1 MIKNTRLVILA
12 IYFFLAIYLLPMF
25 PHGGSANEL
34 TRWATVVSLV
44 DRGTFEISE
53 TEKLIGKNVDTA
65 KVGNYTYSNKAP
77 GTAILA
83 APFYAVTKIF
93 IGAPDASNIRISW
106 FVMRFAVST
115 LPLFLLAFWLYRRE
129 ADAFSLATLLFAT
142 PLFVYSILFFSHVSV
157 AVFIYFAFRLLYD
170 KEFATKRSCAL
181 AGFLSGLAVI
191 SEFPAVFPVIVFGI
205 GLFFTDKSERRNRIL
220 FFALGGLPFV
230 IFLLVYN
237 NLLFGSPFSMSYAHE
252 SFPEWAEVAS
262 QGVFGINFPTPYNFF
277 LLLLSPSRGLFFFAP
292 ILIFSLV
299 AFFTSPEKKSL
310 RHKIKIAAIVVSI
323 LILCGH
329 GAAHGGWA
337 FGARYLVFII
347 PLLLDSFF
355 DGETDKLPNIWRGV
369 LFVVSIFFCIV
380 PALTFMFAPPEFNFP
395 HNNFWIPFL
404 IQENWFTPTLG
415 DVVGI
420 PNGFWTI
427 FPAIVC
433 IFAVLYFVWRES
445 VSPKNLGI
453 GFLIGVAAVSI
464 YFFALNFDDFEPQFR
479 RAAIA
484 ERFFKPE
491 NRLENF
497 REKAQTSYNQSI
509 LQRIATYE
517 WSIAETRSNAPD
529 DFPYLAERNLN
540 ESPTRIFLK
549 TAELQK
555 QGKIDE
561 AIKLLQ
567 TGAETFPF
575 AKCEMSANLAVMYY
589 SSNQKDLA
597 LRELESVQ
605 PLVTKASRPPCQ
617 RSQFMLASLYREL
630 NRADDSNKTIQNFIN
645 NTQGSTD
652 SEIQNIR
659 KQIGAR

>member
-1 MIKNTRLVILA
+1 MIKNIRLVILA

-44 DRGTFEISE
+44 ERGTFEISE

-65 KVGNYTYSNKAP
+65 KLGNYTYSNKAP

-83 APFYAVTKIF
+83 TPFYAVTRIF

-115 LPLFLLAFWLYRRE
+115 LPLFILAFWLYRRE

-142 PLFVYSILFFSHVSV
+142 PLFVYSLLFFSHVSV
-157 AVFIYFAFRLLYD
+157 AVFIYLAFRLLYD
-170 KEFATKRSCAL
+170 KDFTTKRNCL
-181 AGFLSGLAVI
+181 TAGFLSGFAVI
-191 SEFPAVFPVIVFGI
+191 SEFPAVFPVLVFGI
-205 GLFFTDKSERRNRIL
+205 GLFFTDKRERRDRIL
-220 FFALGGLPFV
+220 FYALGGLPFL

-237 NLLFGSPFSMSYAHE
+237 NALFGSPFSMSYAHE
-252 SFPEWAEVAS
+252 SFPEWAEVAG

-292 ILIFSLV
+292 ILIFSIV
-299 AFFTSPEKKSL
+299 AFFTSSERKSL
-310 RHKIKIAAIVVSI
+310 RHKIKVAAIVVSI

-355 DGETDKLPNIWRGV
+355 DGETDKLPNIWRGI
-369 LFVVSIFFCIV
+369 LFLVSMLFCTV

-404 IQENWFTPTLG
+404 TQENWFTPTLA
-415 DVVGI
+415 DVFGI
-420 PNGFWTI
+420 RNGFWTI
-427 FPAIVC
+427 FPAIIC
-433 IFAVLYFVWRES
+433 IFAVLYFVWRDS
-445 VSPKNLGI
+445 FAPKKLGI
-453 GFLIGVAAVSI
+453 GLLIGFAAVSV

-497 REKAQTSYNQSI
+497 RSKAQDSYNQAI
-509 LQRIATYE
+509 LQRIASYE
-517 WSIAETRSNAPD
+517 WGIADTRANAPD
-529 DFPYLAERNLN
+529 DFPYLAERTLN
-540 ESPTRIFLK
+540 ESPTRISQK

-567 TGAETFPF
+567 TGKEIFPF
-575 AKCEMSANLAVMYY
+575 AKCEMSTNLAVIYY
-589 SSNQKDLA
+589 SSNQKASA
-597 LRELESVQ
+597 LQELESVQ
-605 PLVTKASRPPCQ
+605 PLVNKVSRPPCQ

-630 NRADDSNKTIQNFIN
+630 NRAEEANKTIQNFIN
-645 NTQGSTD
+645 NTQNSTD
-652 SEIQNIR
+652 ADIQNIR
-659 KQIGAR
+659 RQLGAR

>member
-1 MIKNTRLVILA
+1 
-12 IYFFLAIYLLPMF
+12 
-25 PHGGSANEL
+25 
-34 TRWATVVSLV
+34 
-44 DRGTFEISE
+44 
-53 TEKLIGKNVDTA
+53 
-65 KVGNYTYSNKAP
+65 
-77 GTAILA
+77 
-83 APFYAVTKIF
+83 
-93 IGAPDASNIRISW
+93 
-106 FVMRFAVST
+106 MRFAVST
-115 LPLFLLAFWLYRRE
+115 LPLLLLAFWLYRRE

-142 PLFVYSILFFSHVSV
+142 PVFVYSILFFSHVSV

-170 KEFATKRSCAL
+170 KEFANKRSCAL

-205 GLFFTDKSERRNRIL
+205 GLFFTDKRERRDRIL
-220 FFALGGLPFV
+220 FFALGGLPFL

-252 SFPEWAEVAS
+252 SFPEWAEVAG

-292 ILIFSLV
+292 VLIFSIV
-299 AFFTSPEKKSL
+299 AFFTSPERKSL
-310 RHKIKIAAIVVSI
+310 RHRIKIAAIAVSV

-355 DGETDKLPNIWRGV
+355 DGETDKFSNLWRGI
-369 LFVVSIFFCIV
+369 LFVVSLFFCTV

-415 DVVGI
+415 DAIRI

-427 FPAIVC
+427 LPAIVC
-433 IFAVLYFVWRES
+433 IVAVPYFIWRES
-445 VSPKNLGI
+445 FEPKKLSI
-453 GFLIGVAAVSI
+453 GFLIGASVVAI
-464 YFFALNFDDFEPQFR
+464 YFFAFNFDDFEPQFR

-484 ERFFKPE
+484 ERFFKPA

-497 REKAQTSYNQSI
+497 RAKAESSYNQAV

-517 WSIAETRSNAPD
+517 WNIADTRANAPD
-529 DFPYLAERNLN
+529 DFPYLDERNLS
-540 ESPTRIFLK
+540 ESPTRIFEK
-549 TAELQK
+549 TAALQK

-561 AIKLLQ
+561 AIKALESGKENL
-567 TGAETFPF
+567 PF
-575 AKCEMSANLAVMYY
+575 AKCEMSANLAVIYY
-589 SSNQKDLA
+589 SSNQKESA
-597 LRELESVQ
+597 LQELESIQ
-605 PLVTKASRPPCQ
+605 PLINKMSRPACQ
-617 RSQFMLASLYREL
+617 RSQFLLGSLYREL
-630 NRADDSNKTIQNFIN
+630 GRTDDSNKTLQNFVN
-645 NTQGSTD
+645 NTQNSTNPD
-652 SEIQNIR
+652 IQNIR
-659 KQIGAR
+659 KQLGAR